1 MTSERTVIRA
11 ISWRDLFPWLLLLRT
26 VRLAAHPAAL
36 AAATLAFWLTIPGW
50 WIGARVFLTA
60 EQRTELSLQNSQL
73 PAGSPQD
80 MLASHLPLAAAEY
93 FPASAGAVA
102 EPYRRL
108 SEPVARLLRIRGSVG
123 EAAYCLWGTLWS
135 LTIWGLAGG
144 FISRLAIVRLAT
156 DEPEPLKTSARLAL
170 RRYLSYVLAPLYP
183 LLGLLI
189 LGLPIALL
197 GLAIRLSPGGGSILV
212 GLLWIFVV
220 LASLPA
226 AWLLG
231 GLLFG
236 WPLMWSAIS
245 GERDGDSFEAF
256 SRSFSYVYGQPL
268 RYFFYVVVVLLLG
281 ALGLAVVQ
289 IAINLILG
297 FAFGMLSWGA
307 GGESVT
313 EIQQLIVLIQ
323 AGAELPAER
332 NELLTFGATLFALVS
347 GIVQSTLHGFAY
359 SYLFVTA
366 AGIYLLLRQDVD
378 ETEFDEIYLP
388 AEERKPSPP
397 ASSTPASTSATTT
410 PPAAAQPVDSPLA
423 PAPSP
428 SSPPPP
434 PPPDAAA
441 PHTGDETGPG

>member
-60 EQRTELSLQNSQL
+60 EQRTELSLQNGQL
-73 PAGSPQD
+73 PAGGPQD

-135 LTIWGLAGG
+135 LAVWGLAGG

-189 LGLPIALL
+189 LALPIALL
-197 GLAIRLSPGGGSILV
+197 GLAIRLSPGGGSVLV

-220 LASLPA
+220 LAGLPA

-236 WPLMWSAIS
+236 WPLMWPAIS
-245 GERDGDSFEAF
+245 GEREGDSFEAF
-256 SRSFSYVYGQPL
+256 SRSFSYVYGQPV

-281 ALGLAVVQ
+281 ALWLAVVQ

-332 NELLTFGATLFALVS
+332 NELLAFGASLFALVT
-347 GIVQSTLHGFAY
+347 GIVQSVLHGFAY
-359 SYLFVTA
+359 SYLFVA
-366 AGIYLLLRQDVD
+366 ATGIYLLLRQDVD

-388 AEERKPSPP
+388 AEERKASTP
-397 ASSTPASTSATTT
+397 APSTPASTAATAT
-410 PPAAAQPVDSPLA
+410 PPAES

-428 SSPPPP
+428 SPSPPP
-434 PPPDAAA
+434 PPPDAAG
-441 PHTGDETGPG
+441 PRTGDGTDLG